1 MTCGAISPVV
11 LKKAVPSGNVMFGR
25 HDGPPSRGPVAVLV
39 TTSHRENVADG
50 PGRKMTLSGA
60 PGPLPAET
68 SSGLHGICTTAT
80 MEWPTSTAEKGQRAA
95 GQTTNSHHASGVAV
109 AGVAAVDG
117 TAGRMKPANGSMQ
130 SGRAPAMGTT
140 MSPFRPATAAD
151 PRLPGPGQRIDLRN
165 PDAPRG
171 SENRQRDREQNRP
184 DHPAVA
190 AGDGGG
196 DRPRT
201 EGTEGRKTGTSE
213 RRESSR
219 SRSSEARGSGRSR
232 SRSEE
237 PRGERSR
244 SRRDDFTPVS
254 GRYDEDDEG
263 LEFLG
268 VEEAARDV
276 APRQRPIEDD
286 DVLAES
292 GLSSVLD
299 VPSWVEAIGIVIAG
313 NLAGR
318 NRGGRNEGGSGKGR

>member
-68 SSGLHGICTTAT
+68 SSGLHGIYTTAT

-190 AGDGGG
+190 AGDGGAIALG
-196 DRPRT
+196 PR
-201 EGTEGRKTGTSE
+201 EPKAARLE
-213 RRESSR
+213 RASVASPHEVGHPKPAAAAEAEA
-219 SRSSEARGSGRSR
+219 EARSPAANAAAVGGMISLLFQDGMTRTMRDSSSWAWKKRPATSHLVSGRSR
-232 SRSEE
+232 MTMCW
-237 PRGERSR
+237 PRAGSVRCSMYR
-244 SRRDDFTPVS
+244 V
-254 GRYDEDDEG
+254 GW
-263 LEFLG
+263 
-268 VEEAARDV
+268 
-276 APRQRPIEDD
+276 RPS
-286 DVLAES
+286 AS
-292 GLSSVLD
+292 
-299 VPSWVEAIGIVIAG
+299 
-313 NLAGR
+313 
-318 NRGGRNEGGSGKGR
+318 